1 MTAWNC
7 EKVLGLA
14 IIPNDLDFTVS
25 SFFLGSLVL
34 MKEHLFPKTASM
46 PFTNLKLEGNQNNYT
61 PNLLLPQCSK
71 QTTLNICFS
80 HPLELHNLLVNLGI

>member
-25 SFFLGSLVL
+25 SCFLGSLVL

-46 PFTNLKLEGNQNNYT
+46 PFTNLKLGGNQTNYT
-61 PNLLLPQCSK
+61 PSLLLPQCSK
-71 QTTLNICFS
+71 
-80 HPLELHNLLVNLGI
+80 